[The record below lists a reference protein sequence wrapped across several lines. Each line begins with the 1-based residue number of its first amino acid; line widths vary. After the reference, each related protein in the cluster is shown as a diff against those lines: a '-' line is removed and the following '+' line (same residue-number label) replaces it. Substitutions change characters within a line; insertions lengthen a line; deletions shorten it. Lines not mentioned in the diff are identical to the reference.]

1 MTKYLMSEIERLQKT
16 NTETAGVVSE
26 HQMAEMLRQ
35 NFSEFDQQEDNGK
48 NMVVGKSSRNINDS
62 DWLKIT
68 ENEFNIS

>member
-35 NFSEFDQQEDNGK
+35 NFSEFD
-48 NMVVGKSSRNINDS
+48 
-62 DWLKIT
+62 
-68 ENEFNIS
+68 